1 MEITEVRISQMK
13 KDKLKAFA
21 SVTFDGCFV
30 VHDIKVID
38 GPNGLLV
45 CMPSKKAQIECP
57 KCRQKI
63 HSGSM
68 FCPLCGERVPIST
81 SGYDRKKDHR
91 DVAHPI
97 NDSFRR
103 VISDAVL
110 SAYSK
115 SN

>member
-21 SVTFDGCFV
+21 SVMFDGCFV

-68 FCPLCGERVPIST
+68 FCPLCGERVPIAAAS
-81 SGYDRKKDHR
+81 YDRKKDHR
-91 DVAHPI
+91 DIAHPI
-97 NDSFRR
+97 NDEFRR
-103 VISDAVL
+103 YISTEVL
-110 SAYSK
+110 EAYS
-115 SN
+115 NAI

>member
-1 MEITEVRISQMK
+1 MEITVVRISQMK

-45 CMPSKKAQIECP
+45 CMPSKKAQIKCKECGQRIP
-57 KCRQKI
+57 A
-63 HSGSM
+63 GSLY
-68 FCPLCGERVPIST
+68 CPMCGERVPIST

-97 NDSFRR
+97 NDAFRR